1 MRLIRGLGPCIYWA
15 FATFSGS
22 AIGAEGEGG
31 EKAAADPVEYMEGLQ
46 SIQMDLHIELHHTAL
61 RASLSGSLDACLD
74 RMSNFR
80 QIVHK
85 ARRKV
90 GLYPPFEGDGSLR
103 DGVLQLND
111 RVIHVLDTLGDKRCE
126 VAFRQVVT
134 EDSALEVGRINVA
147 LDEELTRLDTDA
159 KVVLREF
166 ADRHNIVLVPGP
178 PLDLPELP
186 EFECQVPP
194 DSNLLPGQYAG
205 LSIQYLNQFIAQSNA
220 IIEETNA
227 YTATFKGND
236 AKSQEA
242 ADVAQERLGK
252 LCEQIRKVE
261 PWFGD
266 ATLGDA
272 YVAGCS
278 SLRAH
283 MNGPLRLVREANA
296 RGFESQEEVDAAN
309 EAIDGWNKL
318 LDDWQDSRKEATTQF
333 EKAHFVAEFAAYV
346 KEADEAAEKAR
357 KE

>member
-1 MRLIRGLGPCIYWA
+1 
-15 FATFSGS
+15 
-22 AIGAEGEGG
+22 
-31 EKAAADPVEYMEGLQ
+31 
-46 SIQMDLHIELHHTAL
+46 
-61 RASLSGSLDACLD
+61 LDECLD
-74 RMSNFR
+74 FQSDLR

-85 ARRKV
+85 ARRKA

-111 RVIHVLDTLGDKRCE
+111 RVIHLLDTLGDKRCE
-126 VAFRQVVT
+126 LIFGRVVT
-134 EDSALEVGRINVA
+134 EQAALELGRINVA
-147 LDEELTRLDTDA
+147 LDEEVTRLDSDA

-166 ADRHNIVLVPGP
+166 ADRHNVVVVPGP

-186 EFECQVPP
+186 KFECPVPP
-194 DSNLLPGQYAG
+194 DSNLLPGQYAS
-205 LSIQYLNQFIAQSNA
+205 LSIQYLNQFFAQSRA
-220 IIEETNA
+220 IGKELDA
-227 YTATFKGND
+227 YTGTFMGND

-272 YVAGCS
+272 FVASCS
-278 SLRAH
+278 SLGGH
-283 MNGPLRLVREANA
+283 MDGPLRLVREANA
-296 RGFESQEEVDAAN
+296 RGFKSQEEVDAAN

-318 LDDWQDSRKEATTQF
+318 LHDVPDSWKEATTQF
-333 EKAHFVAEFAAYV
+333 EKAHFVAEFAAYG
-346 KEADEAAEKAR
+346 KEVEEAVEKAR